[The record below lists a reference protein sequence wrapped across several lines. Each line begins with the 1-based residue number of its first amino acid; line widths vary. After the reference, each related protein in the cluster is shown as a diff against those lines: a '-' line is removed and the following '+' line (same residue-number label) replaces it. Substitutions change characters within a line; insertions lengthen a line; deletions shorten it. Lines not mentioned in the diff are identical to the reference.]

1 MDQKGYIIATFLCAT
16 RTIYE
21 MCAALATVKWPF
33 SWLVQFCT
41 LFVCVS
47 SLQYLQTCFHLQSFF
62 ESTVDKKIKIMFSF
76 QCLSCVCLL
85 RFAHTFPARMDA
97 VLLKTSVTV

>member
-1 MDQKGYIIATFLCAT
+1 MDQEGYIIATFLYAT
-16 RTIYE
+16 RTIHE
-21 MCAALATVKWPF
+21 MHAALATVKWPF

-62 ESTVDKKIKIMFSF
+62 ESTVNKKIKIMFSF